1 MPSGSLYSMNNE
13 LVMLFEMDDLA
24 KARQF
29 VQSEDLRQAMQ
40 RGGVSDQPDL
50 YFLEQVE
57 RVPV

>member
-1 MPSGSLYSMNNE
+1 
-13 LVMLFEMDDLA
+13 MDDLE

-29 VQSEDLRQAMQ
+29 VQSEDLRQTMQ
-40 RGGVSDQPDL
+40 RSGVSDQPDL